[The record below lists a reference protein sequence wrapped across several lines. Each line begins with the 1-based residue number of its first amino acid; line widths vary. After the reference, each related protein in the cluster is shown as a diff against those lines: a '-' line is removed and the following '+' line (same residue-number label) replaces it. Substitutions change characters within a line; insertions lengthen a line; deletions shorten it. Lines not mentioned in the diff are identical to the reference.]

1 MDFREQTDM
10 LKRIARDATLGAILV
25 STVCGVSVMAR
36 PKFMQRTSATQ
47 TKPAAAAP
55 VESPIQWQRD
65 LRTAQRISKS
75 TGRPILVVF
84 GASWC
89 TYCKKLE
96 AETLGHPSLAEYIN
110 TAFVP
115 VHLDFDKDRRAAQ
128 ILEVKS
134 LPACVVLSA
143 EADLLGTV
151 EGYVRPPEF
160 NKTLNLALDYQRQLQ
175 AERSADSR

>member
-1 MDFREQTDM
+1 M
-10 LKRIARDATLGAILV
+10 LKRIARDAALGAIAV
-25 STVCGVSVMAR
+25 STLWGASVMAR
-36 PKFMQRTSATQ
+36 PKFMKRTSATQ
-47 TKPAAAAP
+47 AKPAAEAP
-55 VESPIQWQRD
+55 VESPIRWQRD
-65 LRTAQRISKS
+65 LRSAQRISQS

-115 VHLDFDKDRRAAQ
+115 VHLDFDRDRRAAQ

-134 LPACVVLSA
+134 LPACVVLSPD
-143 EADLLGTV
+143 ADLLGTV

-160 NKTLNLALDYQRQLQ
+160 TKTLHLALDYQQQLR
-175 AERSADSR
+175 AERADAGR